1 MRALDNFVRVMRTR
15 HSADPLGVSG
25 GPSRFSP
32 LSTGSGGTYSFGVL
46 YLAEDLATAVY
57 ETLIRDR
64 FDLNPSRVLMPA
76 DYALRDAVNVSS
88 SPGETLTLLDLT
100 GGNAVRCGVPSD
112 VIRYSVHT
120 DGQHFSEFVHAE
132 MPSVDG
138 FLYSSRLT
146 ERSCVAIYERAC
158 HKLAAGSRLQ
168 ITGPLLTPALQS
180 WNVDVRH

>member
-1 MRALDNFVRVMRTR
+1 MRPLVNFVRVMGAG

-32 LSTGSGGTYSFGVL
+32 LLAGSGGISSFGVL

-64 FDLNPSRVLMPA
+64 FDLNPSRVLMPV
-76 DYALRDAVNVSS
+76 DYARRDAVNVSS

-100 GGNAVRCGVPSD
+100 RGNAVRHGVPSD
-112 VIRYSVHT
+112 VIRHSVHT

-138 FLYSSRLT
+138 LLYGSRLT
-146 ERSCVAIYERAC
+146 ERSCVAVYDRARR
-158 HKLAAGSRLQ
+158 KLAAGSPMSL
-168 ITGPLLTPALQS
+168 TGPLLTSALQP

>member
-1 MRALDNFVRVMRTR
+1 MITFERVGTDHAPTGTARSDRPAL
-15 HSADPLGVSG
+15 SG
-25 GPSRFSP
+25 ASDDAPTAKLRPCDGNR
-32 LSTGSGGTYSFGVL
+32 
-46 YLAEDLATAVY
+46 ATAVY

-100 GGNAVRCGVPSD
+100 RGNAVRYGVPSD
-112 VIRYSVHT
+112 VIRHSVHT
-120 DGQHFSEFVHAE
+120 DGQRFSEFVHAE

-158 HKLAAGSRLQ
+158 HKLAAGSRQ
-168 ITGPLLTPALQS
+168 
-180 WNVDVRH
+180 